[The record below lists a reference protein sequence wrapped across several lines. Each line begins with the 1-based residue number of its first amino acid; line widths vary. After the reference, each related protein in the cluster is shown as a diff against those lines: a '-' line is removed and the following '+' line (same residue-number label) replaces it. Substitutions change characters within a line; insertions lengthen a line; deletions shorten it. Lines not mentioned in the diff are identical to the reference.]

1 MVLAKGAGQKP
12 RDLAEKLAAA
22 LAQNPDIVATEVA
35 GPGFLN
41 LRLAPS
47 FWQAQVADI
56 LRAGEAYGDSGLGQR
71 VKVNVEYVSAN
82 PTGPMH
88 IGHARGAVVG
98 DALARLLAKA
108 GHAVTKE
115 YYVNDAGSQV
125 DVLARSVYLRYR
137 EALGEDIGEIP
148 AGLYPG
154 DYLIP
159 AGKSLAETYGEAL
172 KIQTEDEWLPTVRDF
187 AIDAMMDFIRADL
200 EQLGVSHD
208 VFSSERE
215 LVQAGAVE
223 RVLQTLDEAGLIYI
237 GVLEP
242 PKGKLPDDWEE
253 RPQTLFKATQ
263 FGDDVDRPVKKSDGS
278 WTYFASDVAYHQ
290 DKVRRGFTQLIDV
303 WGADHGGYVK
313 RVAASVKALT
323 GGKAELDVKLCQLV
337 RLMRDGEQVRM
348 SKRSG
353 DFITLRELVDEVG
366 RDVVR
371 FIMLTRKN
379 DAPLDFDLAKVV
391 EESRDNPVFYV
402 QYAHAR
408 AHSVLR
414 HATEAFGAEAVTA
427 EALAGAD
434 LSLLTDEDELGLIK
448 TLANWPRIIEQA
460 AIAHEPH
467 RIAFYLGE
475 VAAAFHAL
483 WNKGRDDTTLRFIQT
498 EAPQQTMARLA
509 LVRAMA
515 TVVCGDIHRP
525 AAGNPDRLGVDRH
538 AGRNAADDRR
548 LGGSGAA
555 HAGRPVRPGAE
566 PGPADLRAGSSRR
579 RCRAWRRAADR
590 TGTPVDPE
598 RDCGPGNGAGH
609 RPEPATTCRHIAG
622 CPSGGSSDGSASAG

>member
-1 MVLAKGAGQKP
+1 MNVFNHFLHLIQTQLKDWVADGSLPDGLPIDKVTVEPPRDPAHGDLATNAAMVLAKGARQKP
-12 RDLAEKLAAA
+12 RDLAERLAAA
-22 LAQNPDIVATEVA
+22 LAENADVAAAEVA

-41 LRLAPS
+41 LRLNPG
-47 FWQAQVADI
+47 FWQQRIRDI
-56 LRAGEAYGDSGLGQR
+56 LAIGEAYGNSALGENI
-71 VKVNVEYVSAN
+71 KVNVEYVSAN
-82 PTGPMH
+82 PTGPLH
-88 IGHARGAVVG
+88 VGHARGAVVG
-98 DALARLLAKA
+98 DALALLLAKA
-108 GHAVTKE
+108 GYDVTKE
-115 YYVNDAGSQV
+115 YYINDAGAQV
-125 DVLARSVYLRYR
+125 DVLARSAYLRYR
-137 EALGEDIGEIP
+137 EVLGEDIGEIP

-154 DYLIP
+154 DYLVP
-159 AGKSLAETYGEAL
+159 VGKALVAGHGESLKDMDEA
-172 KIQTEDEWLPTVRDF
+172 EWLPLVRKT
-187 AIDAMMDFIRADL
+187 AIDAMMQLIRSDL
-200 EQLGVSHD
+200 TALGVEQD

-215 LVQAGAVE
+215 LVEAGAVDRAFAALE
-223 RVLQTLDEAGLIYI
+223 AAGLIYT

-263 FGDDVDRPVKKSDGS
+263 FGDDVDRPLKKSDGS

-290 DKVRRGFTQLIDV
+290 DKVNRGFTQLIDV

-323 GGKAELDVKLCQLV
+323 NGAAELDVKLCQLV
-337 RLMRDGEQVRM
+337 RLMREGEQVRM

-353 DFITLRELVDEVG
+353 DFVTLRELVDEVG

-379 DAPLDFDLAKVV
+379 DAPLDFDLAKAL
-391 EESRDNPVFYV
+391 EESRENPVFYV

-414 HATEAFGAEAVTA
+414 HAADAFGDAAVTA

-434 LSLLTDEDELGLIK
+434 LSALSDEDELGLIR

-498 EAPQQTMARLA
+498 DAPVETMARLA
-509 LVRAMA
+509 LVKAMA
-515 TVVCGDIHRP
+515 MVIASGLNVM
-525 AAGNPDRLGVDRH
+525 GVAPRE
-538 AGRNAADDRR
+538 
-548 LGGSGAA
+548 SM
-555 HAGRPVRPGAE
+555 
-566 PGPADLRAGSSRR
+566 
-579 RCRAWRRAADR
+579 
-590 TGTPVDPE
+590 
-598 RDCGPGNGAGH
+598 
-609 RPEPATTCRHIAG
+609 
-622 CPSGGSSDGSASAG
+622 